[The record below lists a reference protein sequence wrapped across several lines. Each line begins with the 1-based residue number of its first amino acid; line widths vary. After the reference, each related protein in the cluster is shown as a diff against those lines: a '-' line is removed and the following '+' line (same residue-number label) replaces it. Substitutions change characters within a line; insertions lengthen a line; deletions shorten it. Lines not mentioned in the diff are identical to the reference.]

1 MRKGGRSLRMVVGA
15 AAALSAVCIF
25 AQEPP
30 PPAPVPPASLSQG
43 PTSTSH
49 APSSAA
55 QPALAPLAI
64 VPIEGVELSGAL
76 LVADGKA
83 SIGSSGSITAGLR
96 SATVSLP
103 RKGELRLC
111 STTRV
116 SLAADKAVAANLQ
129 PDEAPGLMMA
139 LDRGALE
146 ANFATGKNS
155 DVILTPDFRIVISG
169 PGTAAVRVRLG
180 ANGDTCVDNRGP
192 NAPYVTVSS
201 VFEGGVYRVQQDQR
215 VMFEHGSLNEVVDRE
230 KESCGCPDEPVT
242 TAPVTAANPFP
253 VAQSA
258 GLAPLPS
265 PPPNANKPG
274 VESAQATADL
284 HYDGDKPGEP
294 RASVQTAE
302 PVLPPTQ
309 PVPAKPTKKQGNPTG
324 VFGRLGHFF
333 RTLFGG

>member
-1 MRKGGRSLRMVVGA
+1 
-15 AAALSAVCIF
+15 
-25 AQEPP
+25 
-30 PPAPVPPASLSQG
+30 
-43 PTSTSH
+43 
-49 APSSAA
+49 
-55 QPALAPLAI
+55 

-83 SIGSSGSITAGLR
+83 SIGSSGSITAGIR
-96 SATVSLP
+96 SATVALP
-103 RKGELRLC
+103 HKGELRLC

-116 SLAADKAVAANLQ
+116 SLAADKTVTANLE

-169 PGTAAVRVRLG
+169 PGTASVRVRLG

-242 TAPVTAANPFP
+242 PAPVTASNPFP

-258 GLAPLPS
+258 GLAPLPT

-274 VESAQATADL
+274 VESAQATAEL
-284 HYDGDKPGEP
+284 HYDGDKPREP
-294 RASVQTAE
+294 RASVKTADT
-302 PVLPPTQ
+302 VLPPAEPI
-309 PVPAKPTKKQGNPTG
+309 PVKPTKKRSHSTG
-324 VFGRLGHFF
+324 VFGHLGHFF
-333 RTLFGG
+333 RSLFGG